1 MFSRDFTTY
10 YIPDLMVRK
19 AVPRLV
25 RGILGLA
32 LERSENGL
40 ALQRGWDFSQHF
52 SFTCPT

>member
-25 RGILGLA
+25 RGILGLT

-40 ALQRGWDFSQHF
+40 ALPRGWDFSQHF